1 MKHTTFSAFL
11 PVVFFLASPATSGAT
26 GQDME
31 KLSFDE
37 IIGAHFSDV
46 LDAARSPKSGT
57 AVPAAQMVKIAK
69 LYAEPGNIARKEAE
83 IKRCPPDAVKLNASP
98 DPDLYT
104 YVGFR
109 YVRSD
114 ESTCSSEPSDKINY
128 QQPAIEQLSFKAAQ
142 GKKEAPLEYTYNLK
156 AREYNI
162 KRDFFFIPKRDGTR
176 LFYFIDS
183 QQYTG
188 NHVPES
194 AKIRFLNRPD
204 YPILPWE
211 TPELFALHY
220 GNTAAAA
227 LKPKDTGY
235 EYDIRPSAGSTADGN
250 RLTVFDVTA
259 LRKLKLTPPE
269 DDAVTLTLTDGGKNL
284 ILDVRDSRTKYY
296 IKEKLGLRV
305 RVLKNIVLWPDKLV
319 YEIDV
324 NLGAAPQILLDLSD
338 PKWDEFKKEA
348 TEAGHEY
355 YVEWSFRRTDSKI
368 STGEWIDKEKTA
380 PLAAGG
386 N

>member
-11 PVVFFLASPATSGAT
+11 PVVFFLASPATSVAA
-26 GQDME
+26 GQDLE

-46 LDAARSPKSGT
+46 LEAARSQKSGT
-57 AVPAAQMVKIAK
+57 AVPVAQIVRVGELPAQ
-69 LYAEPGNIARKEAE
+69 PGKIARKDTE
-83 IKRCPPDAVKLNASP
+83 IKNCPPDAIKLNAAP

-104 YVGFR
+104 YIGFR

-114 ESTCSSEPSDKINY
+114 ESTCASQPSDKINY
-128 QQPAIEQLSFKAAQ
+128 QQPAIEQLTFKAAQ

-176 LFYFIDS
+176 LFYFVDS

-188 NHVPES
+188 KYVPET

-211 TPELFALHY
+211 TPESFALHY

-227 LKPKDTGY
+227 LKPKDTNY

-250 RLTVFDVTA
+250 RLTIFDVTV
-259 LRKLKLTPPE
+259 LRKLILTPPE
-269 DDAVTLTLTDGGKNL
+269 DNAVTLTLTDGGKSL
-284 ILDVRDSRTKYY
+284 ILDVRDSRAKYY
-296 IKEKLGLRV
+296 INEKLGLRV
-305 RVLKNIVLWPDKLV
+305 RVLRNIVLWPDKLA

-324 NLGAAPQILLDLSD
+324 NLAAAPQILLDLSD

-348 TEAGHEY
+348 TAAGRKYH
-355 YVEWSFRRTDSKI
+355 VEWSFRRADSKI
-368 STGEWIDKEKTA
+368 STGEWIDKGKTT
-380 PLAAGG
+380 PLAVGG
-386 N
+386 E